1 MSEIALER
9 QRAQRRPVV
18 ELHPDGVGN
27 RCSLALPLEPHDQVD
42 EVLTQ
47 PGLVDAVVVLAGSAC

>member
-1 MSEIALER
+1 
-9 QRAQRRPVV
+9 
-18 ELHPDGVGN
+18 
-27 RCSLALPLEPHDQVD
+27 LALPLEPHDQVD